1 MYMIIPD
8 EHAPV
13 GTSLIIHIGNRK
25 FIYPREY
32 AKGKI
37 DEKRYGFSALMK
49 TQIEKGLELMR
60 RLPWIF
66 FREETPAFET

>member
-1 MYMIIPD
+1 MIISE
-8 EHAPV
+8 EHATV
-13 GTSLIIHIGNRK
+13 GTNLIIYIRNRK
-25 FIYPREY
+25 FIYLREY

-66 FREETPAFET
+66 FREETPVFET